1 MFCFYV
7 LYCFFFFF
15 VFFFFS
21 SRRRHTRCGRDWSS
35 DVCSSDLVMV
45 EPGEHWSRTH
55 GARHRG
61 ALPSQAIEARH
72 RSMTGALVEVDGV
85 SKRYRRGAEQVHAL
99 RRVGFA
105 LYPGELVA
113 LVGPSGS
120 GKSSLL
126 GVLCGWDLPD
136 EGKLVWST
144 AFGAGDGS
152 GLTWSELAVV
162 PQALGLVE
170 ELSVRENVA
179 LPVRLAS
186 RPGRR
191 PPRRSAARAAADRA
205 AGIGGGAARAEEL
218 LEAFGLGALADR
230 SPRETSLGQQQRA
243 AVARALVLEPRL
255 VLADEPSAH
264 QDSTWVQDVFSQLR
278 MGAQA
283 GAACLVATHDPD
295 ALQFADR
302 ILALEDGRLTEVDT

>member
-1 MFCFYV
+1 
-7 LYCFFFFF
+7 
-15 VFFFFS
+15 
-21 SRRRHTRCGRDWSS
+21 
-35 DVCSSDLVMV
+35 MV
-45 EPGEHWSRTH
+45 DP
-55 GARHRG
+55 
-61 ALPSQAIEARH
+61 L
-72 RSMTGALVEVDGV
+72 LEVAGV
-85 SKRYRRGAEQVHAL
+85 SKRYRRGAEEVHAL
-99 RRVGFA
+99 REVGFA

-136 EGKLVWST
+136 EGKLVWSSEL
-144 AFGAGDGS
+144 GADGGS
-152 GLTWSELAVV
+152 LSWSELAVV

-186 RPGRR
+186 RSARR
-191 PPRRSAARAAADRA
+191 PPPAARAARAD
-205 AGIGGGAARAEEL
+205 EL
-218 LEAFGLGALADR
+218 LEAFGLAELADR
-230 SPRETSLGQQQRA
+230 SPGETSLGQQQRA

-264 QDSTWVQDVFSQLR
+264 QDSGWVHDVFSRLR
-278 MGAQA
+278 AVAQA

-295 ALQFADR
+295 ALKFADR
-302 ILALEDGRLTEVDT
+302 ILELEDGRLREVAA